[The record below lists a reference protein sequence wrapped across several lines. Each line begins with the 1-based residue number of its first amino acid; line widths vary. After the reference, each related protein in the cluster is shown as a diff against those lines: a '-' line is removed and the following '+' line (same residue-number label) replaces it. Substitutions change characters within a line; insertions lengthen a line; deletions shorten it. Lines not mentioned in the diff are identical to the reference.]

1 MSAAWKEG
9 NGMKE
14 LTISVRTAEEKPKY
28 TKTAAALLERC
39 RAWYLDPE
47 NEKEYEEWKER
58 RRKGE

>member
-1 MSAAWKEG
+1 MNRTPAE
-9 NGMKE
+9 
-14 LTISVRTAEEKPKY
+14 VRTAEEKPKY